1 MHAPFLEIPNFRLLG
16 LVNMLCTSKNFQLFN
31 HFAAQ
36 TILREHT
43 AHSGLQGTFRFF
55 SHQAGNSMGRGM
67 AIVVVGGLLYA
78 TLMTL
83 FIIPVMYDIFY
94 RKQPHQ
100 VDIGEDDLDEILDEA
115 QEYMR
120 ENEFDL

>member
-1 MHAPFLEIPNFRLLG
+1 
-16 LVNMLCTSKNFQLFN
+16 
-31 HFAAQ
+31 
-36 TILREHT
+36 
-43 AHSGLQGTFRFF
+43 
-55 SHQAGNSMGRGM
+55 MGRGM

-83 FIIPVMYDIFY
+83 FIIPVMYDILY
-94 RKQPHQ
+94 KKQPLQ
-100 VDIGEDDLDEILDEA
+100 VDVGEDDLDDILDEA

>member
-1 MHAPFLEIPNFRLLG
+1 MTAL
-16 LVNMLCTSKNFQLFN
+16 T
-31 HFAAQ
+31 
-36 TILREHT
+36 TIL
-43 AHSGLQGTFRFF
+43 SMSMMIF
-55 SHQAGNSMGRGM
+55 SKDAGNSMGKGM

-94 RKQPHQ
+94 KKEPHQ
-100 VDIGEDDLDEILDEA
+100 VDIGDDDMDEILDEA

-120 ENEFDL
+120 NS

>member
-1 MHAPFLEIPNFRLLG
+1 
-16 LVNMLCTSKNFQLFN
+16 
-31 HFAAQ
+31 
-36 TILREHT
+36 
-43 AHSGLQGTFRFF
+43 
-55 SHQAGNSMGRGM
+55 M

-83 FIIPVMYDIFY
+83 FIIPVMYDILY
-94 RKQPHQ
+94 KKQPLQ
-100 VDIGEDDLDEILDEA
+100 VDVGEDDLDDILDEA